1 MARRSIRIRTVN
13 TPRAST
19 LTIVRE
25 QIPSRTPT
33 IINERD
39 SSTARIVT
47 VTAMATTSLATTA
60 RETSITAT
68 ARATTATVTT
78 IRDGPSKRGLVA
90 AEEGISADGARGHQR
105 SF

>member
-1 MARRSIRIRTVN
+1 MARRSIRIRTVS

-33 IINERD
+33 IISERD

-47 VTAMATTSLATTA
+47 VTAMATTNLATTA
-60 RETSITAT
+60 RATSITATARATT

-90 AEEGISADGARGHQR
+90 GEHG
-105 SF
+105 